1 MTYDRTLLG
10 KLRSSKSRGK
20 VRLVFGARQTGK
32 STLFQL
38 LMDKTT
44 ILIDL
49 QKRSERI
56 RLGQDPEIL
65 SRRLLPAGNKHRH
78 VFIDEIQ
85 RVPELLDE
93 IQLIVDRNPGKF
105 TFTLTGSSARRIRR
119 GAANLLPG
127 RAHTFHLSGISLWEQ
142 ETGQKGIILA
152 SPTKLKNHFPRKSLR
167 ELLIRGCLPAGW
179 VEGESF
185 IPTLESYA
193 ELYLEEEIQREAL
206 VRGIGRFG
214 NFLQLAALE
223 SGKTIN
229 LTKLS
234 GESGIPISTL
244 QGFYPILEDTLTG
257 FRIFPFSRSSRVRTL
272 KTPKFYF
279 FDVGVRNAVAR
290 VPLDEKLLAS
300 EGGYLFEH
308 WLACE
313 IATRINYLGRRY
325 RLSYW
330 RTAGGAEVDLVLET
344 PSEVIPIEAKY
355 TKNPR
360 PADASGIERFI
371 TKYPNV
377 KRGFVVCRVEQ
388 VEQLSKHVTAI
399 PWNRI

>member
-1 MTYDRTLLG
+1 MAYNRLLIS
-10 KLRSSKSRGK
+10 KLCSSISKGK
-20 VRLVFGARQTGK
+20 VRLIFGARQTGK
-32 STLFQL
+32 STLFKML
-38 LMDKTT
+38 LDKESM
-44 ILIDL
+44 LIDL
-49 QKRSERI
+49 QERSERI
-56 RLGQDPEIL
+56 RLSRDPEIL
-65 SRRLLPAGNKHRH
+65 SRRLLSTENKCRH

-93 IQLIVDRNPGKF
+93 IQLIVDRNPRKI

-119 GAANLLPG
+119 GSANLLPG
-127 RAHTFHLSGISLWEQ
+127 RAHIFHLSGISLWEQ
-142 ETGQKGIILA
+142 KTEKKCVILPA
-152 SPTKLKNHFPRKSLR
+152 PVNLGNRFPKKPLNK
-167 ELLIRGCLPAGW
+167 LLITGCLPAGW

-185 IPTLESYA
+185 ISTLESYA
-193 ELYLEEEIQREAL
+193 ELYLEEEIHREAL

-234 GESGIPISTL
+234 QESGIPISTL

-257 FRIFPFSRSSRVRTL
+257 FRILPFSRSSRIRTL

-290 VPLDEKLLAS
+290 VPLDEKLLAA
-300 EGGYLFEH
+300 EGGHLFEH

-313 IATRINYLGRRY
+313 IATRINYLGRQY

-330 RTAGGAEVDLVLET
+330 RTVSGAEVDFVLET

-355 TKNPR
+355 TQNPR
-360 PADASGIERFI
+360 PEDASGIEHFI
-371 TKYPNV
+371 ARYPQV
-377 KRGFVVCRVEQ
+377 RRGFVVCRVRQ
-388 VEQLSKHVTAI
+388 VEQLSEHVTAI
-399 PWNRI
+399 PWDQI